1 MHTTCTDRRYSC
13 SLVLVVID
21 LTLIIASGEAQNKQK
36 RDARAEAEAQTK
48 REIKFPLIASILA
61 EGIRQPDHWTLIG
74 YQSLDDIGSP
84 LLTWLQ
90 KTAASRRTL

>member
-1 MHTTCTDRRYSC
+1 MRERNIHLCEKTRLNILTRQ
-13 SLVLVVID
+13 VL
-21 LTLIIASGEAQNKQK
+21 
-36 RDARAEAEAQTK
+36 DAFSQIVAEVAEARTK

-61 EGIRQPDHWTLIG
+61 EDVRQPDHWTVIG
-74 YQSLDDIGSP
+74 NQSLDDIDSP